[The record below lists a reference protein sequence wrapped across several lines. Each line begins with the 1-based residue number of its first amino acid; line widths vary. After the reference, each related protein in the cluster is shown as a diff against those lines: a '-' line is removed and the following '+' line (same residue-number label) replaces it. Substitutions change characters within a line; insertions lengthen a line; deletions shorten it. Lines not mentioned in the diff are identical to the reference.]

1 MFINVLPTFQ
11 GRLLAS
17 CAVVHSKALFKAAA
31 HCSAVV
37 KDSDIDD
44 HDLK

>member
-1 MFINVLPTFQ
+1 MFVNVLPTF
-11 GRLLAS
+11 RLLTT
-17 CAVVHSKALFKAAA
+17 CTFVHSKALLQAGA